1 MKKLTAIEVANVVG
15 GTCKT
20 CETTYQ
26 NVTIGGVTSCK
37 ELTTCTDKHGTTT
50 SMKDANA
57 SKCGGVPNRY

>member
-37 ELTTCTDKHGTTT
+37 EVTTCKDKHGTTT

-57 SKCGGVPNRY
+57 SKCGGIPNRY